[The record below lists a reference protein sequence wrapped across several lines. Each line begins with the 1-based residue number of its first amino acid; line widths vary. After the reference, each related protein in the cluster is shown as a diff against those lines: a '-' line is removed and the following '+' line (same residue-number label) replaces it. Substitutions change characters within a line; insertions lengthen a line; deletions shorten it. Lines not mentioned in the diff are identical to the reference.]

1 MERAH
6 ASRSKP
12 LAPFACRRLA
22 AFGGLAI
29 WAVSAIGPA
38 ATRASAQ
45 AADAQADAEYEAA
58 ISQAVI
64 EFAAEHWQEA
74 RALFLRA
81 HQYRPSARTLRGLG
95 FCEFELRHYRDA
107 DRLLRL
113 ALADPRRPLTDE
125 QRADVTSALDRA
137 QGFLGRYRLTTQPEG
152 AAVTIDGAPPRLEAD
167 GSLVLDVGE
176 HVLVANAAQHAQQ
189 RRAIDVRGGERETL
203 RIVLEP
209 LSGAAAASGSAG
221 GGADFGEPSRGSAQL
236 GPWLLIGG
244 GAAAAIAGSVL
255 FALGRKDVAT
265 VEDAKDGATLAEL
278 EDAHDRAP
286 ILTGVGLA
294 MAIAGVAGAAG
305 GIVWLQT
312 ANGEPAEIA
321 LGVGAGSLR
330 VRAGF

>member
-1 MERAH
+1 
-6 ASRSKP
+6 
-12 LAPFACRRLA
+12 LAW
-22 AFGGLAI
+22 FGVLAI
-29 WAVSAIGPA
+29 CAAMALGPA

-113 ALADPRRPLTDE
+113 ALADTRRPLTAE
-125 QRADVTSALDRA
+125 QSSDVTSALARA
-137 QGFLGRYRLTTQPEG
+137 QGFLGRYRVTTQPQG
-152 AAVTIDGAPPRLEAD
+152 ATMTIDGAAPRFEAD
-167 GSLVLDVGE
+167 GSVLLEVGE
-176 HVLVANAAQHAQQ
+176 HVLVASAPQHAQQ
-189 RRAIDVRGGERETL
+189 RQAVDVRGGEREAL

-209 LSGAAAASGSAG
+209 LSGSAAAHGAASSEQR
-221 GGADFGEPSRGSAQL
+221 GGAARLA
-236 GPWLLIGG
+236 PWLLIGG
-244 GAAAAIAGSVL
+244 GAAVAITGAVL
-255 FALGRKDVAT
+255 FALGRNDVAT
-265 VEDAKDGATLAEL
+265 VEDAEDGATLSEL

-286 ILTGVGLA
+286 VLTGVGIAL
-294 MAIAGVAGAAG
+294 AIAGVASAAG

-312 ANGEPAEIA
+312 ADSEPAEIA
-321 LGVGAGSLR
+321 IDLGPGAVRL
-330 VRAGF
+330 RAGF